1 MKNKLVALSLLL
13 AAALVLGGC
22 STNKEVS
29 LEVLNPRGVIEPPQ
43 TLGLAPR
50 ISDLAG
56 KKVGFIPNI
65 KQGAS
70 TLFDVLEELLREKY
84 PDITVLRYPARM
96 LRQELAEEFQQ
107 VAKECDAFI
116 HAIGD

>member
-1 MKNKLVALSLLL
+1 MKNKPVELSLLL
-13 AAALVLGGC
+13 VAVFLLGGC
-22 STNKEVS
+22 STNEEVS
-29 LEVLNPRGVIEPPQ
+29 LEVLNPKGVIEPPQ

-50 ISDLAG
+50 IPDLAG
-56 KKVGFIPNI
+56 KKVGLIPNI

-70 TLFDVLEELLREKY
+70 TLFDVLEELLKQKY
-84 PDITVLRYPARM
+84 PDITVIRYPARM

-107 VAKECDAFI
+107 VSNECDAFI

>member
-13 AAALVLGGC
+13 ATALVLGVC
-22 STNKEVS
+22 STKKEVS
-29 LEVLNPRGVIEPPQ
+29 LEVLNPMGVIEPPQ

-56 KKVGFIPNI
+56 KKVGLIPNI

-70 TLFDVLEELLREKY
+70 NLFDVLEELLKQKY
-84 PDITVLRYPARM
+84 PDITVLRYPARL

>member
-1 MKNKLVALSLLL
+1 MKNKLVVISLLL
-13 AAALVLGGC
+13 AAAFALGGC
-22 STNKEVS
+22 SADKEVS
-29 LEVLNPRGVIEPPQ
+29 LEVLNPKGVIEPPQ

-50 ISDLAG
+50 VPDLAG
-56 KKVGFIPNI
+56 KKVGLIPNI

-70 TLFDVLEELLREKY
+70 TLFGVLEEMLKERY

-107 VAKECDAFI
+107 VSNECDVFI